1 MLLRLVQLRNALSPI
16 DVTLL
21 GIVMLVRLAQ
31 LSNAL
36 FPIEVT
42 LSGIVMLLRL
52 RQLLNVLSPIEV
64 TLSGIVMP
72 VRPVQFWNAPSAIK
86 VTDAPENVL
95 GRNTFP
101 DEDLPSIKYAV
112 FPEALI
118 RYFMG
123 LLSSEKE
130 IPELKKTPLPID
142 VTLSGMLTLVR
153 LEHPSKAL
161 NTIEVTLSG
170 IVMLVSVVQSL
181 NA

>member
-1 MLLRLVQLRNALSPI
+1 
-16 DVTLL
+16 
-21 GIVMLVRLAQ
+21 
-31 LSNAL
+31 
-36 FPIEVT
+36 
-42 LSGIVMLLRL
+42 
-52 RQLLNVLSPIEV
+52 
-64 TLSGIVMP
+64 MP

-86 VTDAPENVL
+86 VTDAPDNVL

-118 RYFMG
+118 RYFME

-170 IVMLVSVVQSL
+170 IVMLVRLEQPS